1 MLKQQNGLGVENLK
15 KLLKMHQKFR
25 ISEQFQPTFH
35 SELPNFI
42 NINYPLLREAPEIIN
57 EDELLRSHV
66 MDAKIQEMVKT
77 MLKSGKKK
85 ADSFEE
91 KLKSFQSIVILKYF

>member
-1 MLKQQNGLGVENLK
+1 
-15 KLLKMHQKFR
+15 MHQKFR

-66 MDAKIQEMVKT
+66 MDAKI
-77 MLKSGKKK
+77 
-85 ADSFEE
+85 
-91 KLKSFQSIVILKYF
+91 